1 MELLSRRITG
11 TKIPSSRWMRCSWYS
26 KGALQQSPA
35 AKAQNCKTQDAP
47 RRHEVTGARLT
58 RLGPLPSL
66 RFRFLNSLIYSET
79 MISYLILSYTILEH
93 TVLYIIRRYI
103 IYYGTLKSI
112 LY

>member
-47 RRHEVTGARLT
+47 GRNEVTGARLT

-66 RFRFLNSLIYSET
+66 RFRFLNSSIYSET
-79 MISYLILSYTILEH
+79 MISYLILSYTILEYI
-93 TVLYIIRRYI
+93 VLYIIRSYI